1 MQRILYILA
10 VISLLFI
17 ACKNGSEE
25 INLSSETRV
34 SAFTFYADTANPG
47 LTEAVYRI
55 EHKELPDTGRIY
67 CVDSL
72 RYGTCLDSVVPQ
84 VSYKITPSSAIFF
97 TPDTTIVSTGVD
109 TLNFSQGPI
118 YLFVQAAD
126 TVTKRWYRID
136 VHVHTKDPNLY
147 IWQQMTNQIFASQH
161 CETKAFYNNGI
172 LTLYVNNGFSTTI
185 YQSANGM
192 YWQKAEAPTGLPTPC
207 QVRDIM
213 QYGDTLYY
221 VTSDKL
227 YTSTDYFQWT
237 ETDFSNREFSLVN
250 MLVVFDNKAWCILQD
265 RATEALLLGTVANND
280 IQPLDYIHGTGSLL
294 PKLEAHI
301 EGMEPGDKFDVTL
314 APADGY
320 GEVDPNRII
329 DLPKAA
335 FEVNGEIREDLL
347 VPGNTIPMMN
357 SMGGVIPG
365 VVIEVSEDSVKMDL
379 NHQMAGKT
387 LHFTGEVLSVREA
400 TEKEL
405 TEGLHGE
412 FVHTCGCGGCHGGDC
427 GGGCEG
433 GHCGEGHD
441 GDCGCGCH

>member
-1 MQRILYILA
+1 M
-10 VISLLFI
+10 
-17 ACKNGSEE
+17 
-25 INLSSETRV
+25 
-34 SAFTFYADTANPG
+34 
-47 LTEAVYRI
+47 
-55 EHKELPDTGRIY
+55 
-67 CVDSL
+67 
-72 RYGTCLDSVVPQ
+72 
-84 VSYKITPSSAIFF
+84 KITQNA
-97 TPDTTIVSTGVD
+97 VV
-109 TLNFSQGPI
+109 
-118 YLFVQAAD
+118 
-126 TVTKRWYRID
+126 
-136 VHVHTKDPNLY
+136 
-147 IWQQMTNQIFASQH
+147 
-161 CETKAFYNNGI
+161 
-172 LTLYVNNGFSTTI
+172 
-185 YQSANGM
+185 
-192 YWQKAEAPTGLPTPC
+192 
-207 QVRDIM
+207 
-213 QYGDTLYY
+213 
-221 VTSDKL
+221 
-227 YTSTDYFQWT
+227 
-237 ETDFSNREFSLVN
+237 EFSYELEVDGQ
-250 MLVVFDNKAWCILQD
+250 VVDHTTKE
-265 RATEALLLGTVANND
+265 R
-280 IQPLDYIHGTGSLL
+280 PLDYIHGTGSLL

-301 EGMEPGDKFDVTL
+301 EGMEPGDNFNVTL
-314 APADGY
+314 SPADGY